1 MTGLEY
7 PFNAQT
13 VIGLLIYRGIHQA
26 EQTAYRFLVDGETEI
41 VSLTYAQLDQQA
53 KAIAADL
60 QSYCSPGDRAL
71 LLYQP
76 GLEYISAFFGCL
88 YAGVIAVPAYPP
100 RPNRSLSRLQA
111 IISNAQATVALTT
124 QSILTQLQRRFV
136 EDPDFKTLHWL
147 TTDTLNEA
155 LATQWQSPH
164 LTSETLAFL
173 QYTSG
178 STAVPKGVMVSHGNL
193 LHNLASIYRCFEFHP
208 NSAVMSWLPMYHDMG
223 LIGGVLQPLY
233 AGIPVTLMSPLLF
246 LQRPLRWLQAIS
258 RYRIPVSG
266 GPNFAYDLCVRR
278 IPPEQRQQLDLSC
291 WELAFNGAEPIYH
304 AVLERFIQAFKPCGF
319 QPEAFYPCYGMAEA
333 TLLVTGGLK
342 AAQPIFKTVSASA
355 LEKGDAV
362 EASAGDKQRTLVGCG
377 QSLPDQITMIVDPQT
392 GIPCPDGTVGEIWL
406 NGPSVAQGYWGNPEA
421 TQQGFQATLAE
432 TGKGPFLRTGDL
444 GFFDR
449 GELFVTGRLKDVMII
464 NGCNHYPQDIEWTVE
479 QSHPLIRSNSSAGF
493 SIEVDGEERLVV
505 VAEVERHYR
514 ERRRVSPSTPEHPS
528 SAFDPQALIQSI
540 RRAVSKHH
548 DLQVYK
554 ALLLKP
560 GSLPKTSSGKIQRH
574 ACRARFL
581 AGTLAVIESDLIEQ

>member
-7 PFNAQT
+7 PFNSQT
-13 VIGLLIYRGIHQA
+13 LVELLRHRGSHQPD
-26 EQTAYRFLVDGETEI
+26 QTAYQFLVDGEAEI
-41 VSLTYAQLDQQA
+41 MSLTYSQLNQRSI
-53 KAIAADL
+53 AIAAEL
-60 QSYCSPGDRAL
+60 QSHCSPGERAL
-71 LLYQP
+71 LLYPP
-76 GLEYISAFFGCL
+76 GLDYISAFFGCL
-88 YAGVIAVPAYPP
+88 YAGVVAVPAYPP

-111 IISNAQATVALTT
+111 ILENAQATVALTP
-124 QSILTQLQRRFV
+124 QSILAQLQRRFV
-136 EDPDFKTLHWL
+136 EEPQFKTLHWL
-147 TTDTLNEA
+147 TTDTLD
-155 LATQWQSPH
+155 LASVSQWQVPPINAD
-164 LTSETLAFL
+164 TLAFL

-178 STAVPKGVMVSHGNL
+178 STADPKGVMITHGNL
-193 LHNLASIYRCFEFHP
+193 LHNLAAIYRCFEFHP
-208 NSAVMSWLPMYHDMG
+208 ESAVMSWLPMYHDMG

-278 IPPEQRQQLDLSC
+278 ITPEQCQDLDLSC

-304 AVLERFIQAFKPCGF
+304 EVLERFIQAFKPCGF
-319 QPEAFYPCYGMAEA
+319 DRVAFYPCYGMAEA
-333 TLLVTGGLK
+333 TLLATGGLK
-342 AAQPIFKTVSASA
+342 AAPPQLKTLSASA
-355 LEKGDAV
+355 LEQGNAVDAS
-362 EASAGDKQRTLVGCG
+362 EGEKSRTLVGCG
-377 QSLPDQITMIVDPQT
+377 QTLADQTTIIVDPQT
-392 GIPCPDGTVGEIWL
+392 SLPCPEGKIGEIWL
-406 NGPSVAQGYWGNPEA
+406 SGPSIAQGYWHNPEA
-421 TQQGFQATLAE
+421 TQQGFQATLADCG
-432 TGKGPFLRTGDL
+432 TGQFLRTGDL
-444 GFFDR
+444 GFFDS

-493 SIEVDGEERLVV
+493 SVEVNGEERLVI

-514 ERRRVSPSTPEHPS
+514 ERRRGSKSTATPPSE
-528 SAFDPQALIQSI
+528 AFDPKTLIQSI

-560 GSLPKTSSGKIQRH
+560 GTLPKTSSGKIQRH
-574 ACRARFL
+574 ACRAGFL
-581 AGTLAVIESDLIEQ
+581 AGTLNVIE

>member
-13 VIGLLIYRGIHQA
+13 LIDLLIYRGIHQPD
-26 EQTAYRFLVDGETEI
+26 QTAYRFLVDGETEI

-100 RPNRSLSRLQA
+100 RPNRSLSRIQG
-111 IISNAQATVALTT
+111 IISDAQATVALTT

-136 EDPDFKTLHWL
+136 EDPNFRTLYWL
-147 TTDTLNEA
+147 TSDGVNPA
-155 LATQWQSPH
+155 LATQWQLPH
-164 LTSETLAFL
+164 LTSTDLAFL

-178 STAVPKGVMVSHGNL
+178 STAAPKGVMVSHGNL

-208 NSAVMSWLPMYHDMG
+208 HSAVMSWLPMYHDMG

-233 AGIPVTLMSPLLF
+233 GGIPVTLMSPLLF

-278 IPPEQRQQLDLSC
+278 ITPEQRQTLDLSC

-342 AAQPIFKTVSASA
+342 VAQPVLKTVSAST
-355 LEKGDAV
+355 LEKGYAV
-362 EASAGDKQRTLVGCG
+362 EAAEGDKQRILVGCG

-392 GIPCPDGTVGEIWL
+392 GNPCPDGTVGEIWL
-406 NGPSVAQGYWGNPEA
+406 SGPSVAQGYWHNPEA
-421 TQQGFQATLAE
+421 TQQGFQATLPE
-432 TGKGPFLRTGDL
+432 TGKGSFLRTGDL
-444 GFFDR
+444 GFLDR

-493 SIEVDGEERLVV
+493 SIEVNGEERLVV

-514 ERRRVSPSTPEHPS
+514 ERRRVSPSIPEYPS

-560 GSLPKTSSGKIQRH
+560 GGLPKTSSGKIQRH
-574 ACRARFL
+574 ACRAGFL